1 MNDFWAAFALFL
13 VFEGMLPFLAP
24 GLWREAVRQ
33 LAAMAD
39 GQLRTIGLASMVAGL
54 ILLSLVRG

>member
-1 MNDFWAAFALFL
+1 
-13 VFEGMLPFLAP
+13 MLPFLAP

>member
-13 VFEGMLPFLAP
+13 VFEGMLPVLAP

-33 LAAMAD
+33 IAEMAD
-39 GQLRTIGLASMVAGL
+39 GQLRMIGLGSMVAGL
-54 ILLSLVRG
+54 ALLLMVRG

>member
-1 MNDFWAAFALFL
+1 VNDFWAAFALFL

-33 LAAMAD
+33 IAEMAD
-39 GQLRTIGLASMVAGL
+39 GQLRMIGLGSMVAGL
-54 ILLSLVRG
+54 ALLLMVRG

>member
-33 LAAMAD
+33 IAEMAD
-39 GQLRTIGLASMVAGL
+39 GQLRMVGLASMACGL
-54 ILLSLVRG
+54 LMLLWIRG